1 MRTQDRIQGADPEGC
16 VVDNSLLAQIE
27 AAVGRGKIVV
37 SADDDAV
44 VALVQETVKS
54 GRTASFYLSR
64 EQARTLRDLHW
75 TPELVK
81 SSRLEPVSA
90 EEKARIESELGIA
103 DIGAFRFGRFAC
115 KQGHEFGAF
124 DFLQHGIRAHGRDA
138 VKAIFE
144 MKNVAFLRVN
154 PYFAVNC
161 ATCDQPMEGGITY
174 EGDTYAGCSYPD
186 PPVCR

>member
-1 MRTQDRIQGADPEGC
+1 M
-16 VVDNSLLAQIE
+16 DNSLPAHIE
-27 AAVGRGKIVV
+27 AAVGSGKVVV
-37 SADDDAV
+37 SAGDDAV
-44 VALVQETVKS
+44 VALVQETIKS

-64 EQARTLRDLHW
+64 AQARTLRELHW
-75 TPELVK
+75 TPELVRD
-81 SSRLEPVSA
+81 SRLERVSG

-103 DIGAFRFGRFAC
+103 DIGSLRFGRFAC
-115 KQGHEFGAF
+115 RQGHEFSAF
-124 DFLQHGIRAHGRDA
+124 DFLRHGIREHGQAA
-138 VKAIFE
+138 VQAIFE
-144 MKNVAFLRVN
+144 LKNAAFLRVN

>member
-1 MRTQDRIQGADPEGC
+1 MDK
-16 VVDNSLLAQIE
+16 SLLSQVE
-27 AAVGRGKIVV
+27 ATVGRGKVVV
-37 SADDDAV
+37 SADDETV

-64 EQARTLRDLHW
+64 EQARIIRDRHW

-81 SSRLEPVSA
+81 ASRLEPVSA
-90 EEKARIESELGIA
+90 EEKARIESELGIT

-115 KQGHEFGAF
+115 KQGHEFSAF
-124 DFLQHGIRAHGRDA
+124 DFLQHGVREHGLDG

-144 MKNVAFLRVN
+144 LKEAAFLRVN

-174 EGDTYAGCSYPD
+174 EGDTYGGCSYPD
-186 PPVCR
+186 PPVCV